1 MAEQRTATCPE
12 CSRTIS
18 PDDTIVFD
26 FGLLGH
32 LDCQQ
37 PRILSAEERLLL
49 FTYCR
54 DHLMGKCIACAAD
67 FNLSDLALDV
77 LGFLRYR
84 CPRCRR
90 DLTDSVRTHLYAC
103 AMLPSE
109 VRRRAQAAREAAQ
122 HLVKESRHLRDTSD
136 VLLREAEAALHAL
149 RQALRQPP
157 PKRTK

>member
-1 MAEQRTATCPE
+1 MLPD
-12 CSRTIS
+12 SRG
-18 PDDTIVFD
+18 DTIL
-26 FGLLGH
+26 FGPDRLSH

-90 DLTDSVRTHLYAC
+90 DLTDSVRTHLYAF

-109 VRRRAQAAREAAQ
+109 VRRRAQAAREAARS
-122 HLVKESRHLRDTSD
+122 LVKQSYQLAGAAD
-136 VLLREAEAALHAL
+136 VLTQEAEAALAAL
-149 RQALRQPP
+149 REAMRQSLHHDDQ
-157 PKRTK
+157 

>member
-1 MAEQRTATCPE
+1 MLPD
-12 CSRTIS
+12 SRG
-18 PDDTIVFD
+18 DTIL
-26 FGLLGH
+26 FGPDRLSH

-109 VRRRAQAAREAAQ
+109 VRRRAQAAREAARS
-122 HLVKESRHLRDTSD
+122 LVKQSYQLAGAAD
-136 VLLREAEAALHAL
+136 VLTQEAEAALAPL
-149 RQALRQPP
+149 REAMRQSLHHDDQ
-157 PKRTK
+157 

>member
-1 MAEQRTATCPE
+1 MLPD
-12 CSRTIS
+12 SRG
-18 PDDTIVFD
+18 DTIL
-26 FGLLGH
+26 FGPDRLSH

-103 AMLPSE
+103 AMLPQKSDAGRRRR
-109 VRRRAQAAREAAQ
+109 VRRREAW
-122 HLVKESRHLRDTSD
+122 
-136 VLLREAEAALHAL
+136 
-149 RQALRQPP
+149 
-157 PKRTK
+157 

>member
-1 MAEQRTATCPE
+1 MLPD
-12 CSRTIS
+12 SRG
-18 PDDTIVFD
+18 DTIL
-26 FGLLGH
+26 FGPDRLSH

-109 VRRRAQAAREAAQ
+109 VRRRAQAAREAARS
-122 HLVKESRHLRDTSD
+122 LVKQSYQLAGAAD
-136 VLLREAEAALHAL
+136 VLTQEAEAALAAL
-149 RQALRQPP
+149 REAMRQSLHHDDQ
-157 PKRTK
+157 